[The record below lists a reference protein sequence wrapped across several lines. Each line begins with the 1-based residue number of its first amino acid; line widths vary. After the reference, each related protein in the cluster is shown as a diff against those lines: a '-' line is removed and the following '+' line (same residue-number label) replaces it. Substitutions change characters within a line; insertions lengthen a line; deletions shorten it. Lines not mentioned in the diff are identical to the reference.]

1 MEERRRN
8 VILAIATVSG
18 HNLLR
23 TAVENLQ
30 YEQSSD
36 EDCDR
41 WNQEANALTTRVR
54 GRRNL
59 RHHVTRI
66 EGYVTITISNYTDRQ
81 FREHFHVTRR
91 TYENLEQILTPEL
104 IRRAD
109 TGRTT
114 LDVRT
119 QLLSVLWLLAT
130 PDSFRSVSDRFG
142 ISKSMLHDSMR
153 RVVASL
159 NSLADR
165 FIKWPVACCVLHNIC
180 LEGCDDDIRDF
191 IDEGLE
197 QDPDNNDN
205 ADNEEGREVIPDQLP
220 NDQRGVARREY
231 LTALLAQNLP

>member
-8 VILAIATVSG
+8 VIFAIATVSG

-23 TAVENLQ
+23 TAVEKLQ

-41 WNQEANALTTRVR
+41 WNQEAKALTTRVR

-66 EGYVTITISNYTDRQ
+66 EGYVTITINNYTDRQ
-81 FREHFHVTRR
+81 FREHFRLTRR

-114 LDVRT
+114 LDIRT

-130 PDSFRSVSDRFG
+130 PDSFR
-142 ISKSMLHDSMR
+142 
-153 RVVASL
+153 
-159 NSLADR
+159 
-165 FIKWPVACCVLHNIC
+165 
-180 LEGCDDDIRDF
+180 
-191 IDEGLE
+191 
-197 QDPDNNDN
+197 
-205 ADNEEGREVIPDQLP
+205 
-220 NDQRGVARREY
+220 
-231 LTALLAQNLP
+231 